1 MILEANVKPD
11 NSQVIDTKLETNPK
25 ATHRKNGQRVEMT
38 DGPEHWTS
46 QGK

>member
-11 NSQVIDTKLETNPK
+11 NSQVINMRLETNPK
-25 ATHRKNGQRVEMT
+25 ATHRKDGQMVEGT